1 MSSQA
6 SLCVPRIGLSCL
18 VRNRLGVILDVREFG
33 GQQERQYLVRV
44 NYKDSFAP
52 EVEELLWNIE
62 PGIELLEPTAL
73 PRYDSSPMPHQEI
86 DALVRSCRWNAVQ
99 PYLDINCFGEQH
111 RSPIAAPF
119 YGAVSP
125 DDYQLVP
132 LLKALRMP
140 RVNLMIADDVG
151 LGKTIEAGLIVNEL
165 LIRRRIHRVLII
177 CPASLR
183 LQWQEEMQ
191 NKFSLP
197 FQVVD
202 HDSTVK
208 LRREVGIDANPWRHH
223 DRIITSYHYLKQ
235 PLIFEQ
241 FKATQSSIDM
251 SARLPWDMLIVDEAH
266 NLMPSPFGKDSDLC
280 IMLRQLAPAFEHKI
294 FLTATP
300 HNGNSVSF
308 SGLLEML
315 DPARFRK
322 TPILSEAEKRRVRQ
336 VVIRRMK
343 SEINARTN
351 PPKFCKRNAPQ
362 ALELDD
368 LFSVAE
374 LRLIFAV
381 EDFKAKIRT
390 VIATGTRRRQMAGFF
405 AIEVLGKR
413 LLSGPMTFIE
423 SWKRCKES
431 LKSPDS
437 ETTNEDELESLQR
450 SLAKELTDD
459 REAQALAITA
469 AAKVGAWLKD
479 YATDLANE
487 IREIDEAIADL
498 GINLAD
504 DIISQN
510 PNADARYQSL
520 LTKIDELLFVGRSW
534 RDDERLV
541 IFTEYKTT
549 QDYLLRR
556 LQETFKDNECKRIA
570 VLYGGMDDASRE
582 DIKRRFNDEADD
594 IRILV
599 ATDAASEG
607 LNLQETARY
616 VLHFDCP
623 WNPSRLEQRNG
634 RLDRHSQAR
643 DVSVFHFSSTTA
655 ADLGFLAKIM
665 DKIHQIREDL
675 GAVSDLFDKAI
686 QRRVIQGNKTDEL
699 FSVFE
704 QGAARAKNYSQLPGE
719 ADRSVI
725 DEEMAKIN
733 AQLENFA
740 AELDLDDAARHN
752 VLDRA
757 MRGNITQLE
766 DDSCFKIIKPDLSGW
781 KDTIDENLRV
791 ADAGN
796 ALPRL
801 TFSIEPFMKDKG
813 GRKVF
818 RNRPDVRMLHLGHP
832 VMRKAANSLSRRRYP
847 CGDEVSR
854 WTLRQGAV
862 PTGAEAMIRL
872 HYEEMAVNELRES
885 FHCWVRTVDFP
896 VVAGKLQAPLPH
908 EPAIKKRLKPA
919 SLPTDISTVNRA
931 QEIFEDVS
939 ADLRRFLRETSEEL
953 NARITAQLLADKAI
967 VTKNEQ
973 EAFQSR
979 QGELSTLIRERTIEA
994 KRRELDKL
1002 IQEQN
1007 QLLLFA
1013 EDKEQL
1019 DDSIEALQRYL
1030 KDDEIHYEELRI
1042 QLERERTRIIE
1053 YLIPK
1058 RYALD
1063 GSVQVYPIA
1072 IEIIL
1077 PTSGGSK

>member
-1 MSSQA
+1 M
-6 SLCVPRIGLSCL
+6 

-44 NYKDSFAP
+44 NYKDSFTP
-52 EVEELLWNIE
+52 EIEDVLWNIE
-62 PGIELLEPTAL
+62 PGVELLEPTAL
-73 PRYDSSPMPHQEI
+73 PRCDSPPMSHQEI
-86 DALVRSCRWNAVQ
+86 DALVRSCRWNASQ
-99 PYLDINCFGEQH
+99 PYLDMNCFGAQH
-111 RSPIAAPF
+111 RLPIAAPF

-165 LIRRRIHRVLII
+165 LIRRRINRVLII

-183 LQWQEEMQ
+183 VQWQEELQ

-197 FQVVD
+197 FQVID

-208 LRREVGIDANPWRHH
+208 LRREVGIDANPWRYHN
-223 DRIITSYHYLKQ
+223 RIITSYHYLKQ
-235 PLIFEQ
+235 ALIFEQ
-241 FKATQSSIDM
+241 FKGAQSSSGI

-280 IMLRQLAPAFEHKI
+280 VMLRQLAPMFEHKI
-294 FLTATP
+294 FMTATP
-300 HNGNSVSF
+300 HNGNTLSF

-322 TPILSEAEKRRVRQ
+322 TEILSEAEKRRVLQ
-336 VVIRRMK
+336 VVVRRMK

-351 PPKFCKRNAPQ
+351 PPKFCKRNEPL
-362 ALELDD
+362 ALQLDD
-368 LFSVAE
+368 VFSNAE

-381 EDFKAKIRT
+381 EEFKAKIRAIIT
-390 VIATGTRRRQMAGFF
+390 TGTKRRQMAGFF

-423 SWKRCKES
+423 SWKRCKDS
-431 LKSPDS
+431 LKSSDT
-437 ETTNEDELESLQR
+437 EATTDDELESLQR
-450 SLAKELTDD
+450 SLAGEVTDD
-459 REAQALAITA
+459 REAQALAVTA

-479 YATDLANE
+479 YVDVMDAE
-487 IREIDEAIADL
+487 IHEIDEAIAEL
-498 GINLAD
+498 EINLAD

-520 LTKIDELLFVGRSW
+520 LAKIDDLLFAGHSW

-556 LQETFKDNECKRIA
+556 LQETFKDKECKRIA
-570 VLYGGMDDASRE
+570 VLYGGMDDAKRE
-582 DIKRRFNDEADD
+582 YIKRRFNDETDD
-594 IRILV
+594 VRILI

-634 RLDRHSQAR
+634 RLDRHGQAR

-655 ADLGFLAKIM
+655 ADLGFLAKLM
-665 DKIHQIREDL
+665 GKMHQIREDL
-675 GAVSDLFDKAI
+675 GAVNDLFDKVI
-686 QRRVIQGNKTDEL
+686 QRRIVKGDNVDDL
-699 FSVFE
+699 FSTVE
-704 QGAARAKNYSQLPGE
+704 QGASRAKSCSQLPGD
-719 ADRSVI
+719 ADHSVI
-725 DEEMAKIN
+725 DEDMTRIN
-733 AQLENFA
+733 EQLEDFA

-752 VLDRA
+752 VLSIA
-757 MRGNITQLE
+757 MKGHITQPE
-766 DDSCFKIIKPDLSGW
+766 DDSCFKITKPDLSGW
-781 KDTIDENLRV
+781 KDTIDESLRV
-791 ADAGN
+791 AGSAQ
-796 ALPRL
+796 ALPKL
-801 TFSIEPFMKDKG
+801 TFRIEPFMKEKG
-813 GRKVF
+813 GRRVF
-818 RNRPDVRMLHLGHP
+818 RHRNDVRMLHLGHP
-832 VMRKAANSLSRRRYP
+832 VMRKAANSLSRHRYP

-854 WTLRQGAV
+854 WTLRQGYV
-862 PTGAEAMIRL
+862 PAGADAIVRL

-885 FHCWVRTVDFP
+885 FHNWVRTVDFP
-896 VVAGKLQAPLPH
+896 IAEGKLQAPLPH
-908 EPAIKKRLKPA
+908 EPASRKRLAATP
-919 SLPTDISTVNRA
+919 LPGAGEVSRA

-939 ADLRRFLRETSEEL
+939 DDLRRFLLETGKEL
-953 NARITAQLLADKAI
+953 NTRIAKQLLADRAI
-967 VTKNEQ
+967 VSKNEQ

-979 QGELSTLIRERTIEA
+979 NGELSTLIHERTIEA
-994 KRRELDKL
+994 KRKELNKL
-1002 IQEQN
+1002 FQERN

-1013 EDKEQL
+1013 DDKEQL
-1019 DDSIEALQRYL
+1019 DDSIEALQKYL
-1030 KDDEIHYEELRI
+1030 KDDEIHYEELRV
-1042 QLERERTRIIE
+1042 QLERERKRIIE

-1072 IEIIL
+1072 VEIIL
-1077 PTSGGSK
+1077 PQTGGEN

>member
-1 MSSQA
+1 M
-6 SLCVPRIGLSCL
+6 

-33 GQQERQYLVRV
+33 GQQERQYLVSV
-44 NYKDSFAP
+44 SYKDNFTP

-73 PRYDSSPMPHQEI
+73 PRSDSQPMSHQEI

-99 PYLDINCFGEQH
+99 PYLDVNCFGEQH

-119 YGAVSP
+119 YGAIAP

-202 HDSTVK
+202 HDSTLK
-208 LRREVGIDANPWRHH
+208 LRREVGIDANPWRHY

-241 FKATQSSIDM
+241 FIKTTQSSTGTLT
-251 SARLPWDMLIVDEAH
+251 RLPWDMLIVDEAH

-280 IMLRQLAPAFEHKI
+280 ILLRQLVPKFEHKL

-322 TPILSEAEKRRVRQ
+322 TAILSDAEKRRVRQ

-368 LFSVAE
+368 LFSETE

-381 EDFKAKIRT
+381 EDFKTRIRSIIAK
-390 VIATGTRRRQMAGFF
+390 GTRQRQVAGFF
-405 AIEVLGKR
+405 AIEILGKR

-423 SWKRCKES
+423 SWKRCKDS

-437 ETTNEDELESLQR
+437 EATSEDELVSLQR
-450 SLAKELTDD
+450 SLEKEQTDD
-459 REAQALAITA
+459 REAQALAVTA

-479 YATDLANE
+479 YADDMAEE
-487 IREIDEAIADL
+487 IREIDEAIAEL

-504 DIISQN
+504 DITSQN
-510 PNADARYQSL
+510 PNADAKFQSL
-520 LTKIDELLFVGRSW
+520 LAKIDDLLFTNHSW

-582 DIKRRFNDEADD
+582 DIKRRFNDETDD

-675 GAVSDLFDKAI
+675 GAVSDLFDRAI
-686 QRRVIQGNKTDEL
+686 QRRVVRGDQADEL
-699 FSVFE
+699 FSTIE
-704 QGAARAKNYSQLPGE
+704 QGASMAKNYSQLPGE
-719 ADRSVI
+719 ADHSVI
-725 DEEMAKIN
+725 DEEMTKVSK
-733 AQLENFA
+733 QLEDFA
-740 AELDLDDAARHN
+740 AELDLDDTARHN
-752 VLDRA
+752 VLNRA
-757 MRGNITQLE
+757 MKGHITE
-766 DDSCFKIIKPDLSGW
+766 PEADSCFKITKPNLSGW
-781 KDTIDENLRV
+781 KDTIDESLRI
-791 ADAGN
+791 AKAAN
-796 ALPRL
+796 AVPSI
-801 TFSIEPFMKDKG
+801 TFNIEPFMKDKG

-832 VMRKAANSLSRRRYP
+832 IMRKAVNSLSRRRYP

-854 WTLRQGAV
+854 WTLRQGTV

-872 HYEEMAVNELRES
+872 HYEEMAVNELREA

-896 VVAGKLQAPLPH
+896 VIAGKLQAPLPH
-908 EPAIKKRLKPA
+908 EPAIKKRLAPTA
-919 SLPTDISTVNRA
+919 LPTGAVTVDWAR
-931 QEIFEDVS
+931 EIFEDVS
-939 ADLRRFLRETSEEL
+939 ADLRRFLRETGEEL
-953 NARITAQLLADKAI
+953 NAKITAQLQADKAV

-979 QGELSTLIRERTIEA
+979 QGELSTLIRERTNEA
-994 KRRELDKL
+994 KRKELNKL
-1002 IQEQN
+1002 IQERN
-1007 QLLLFA
+1007 QLLFA
-1013 EDKEQL
+1013 EDKEQI

-1030 KDDEIHYEELRI
+1030 KKDDEIHYEELRA

-1053 YLIPK
+1053 HLIPK

-1072 IEIIL
+1072 VEIIL
-1077 PTSGGSK
+1077 PASGGSK

>member
-1 MSSQA
+1 M
-6 SLCVPRIGLSCL
+6 

-44 NYKDSFAP
+44 NYKDSFTP
-52 EVEELLWNIE
+52 DVEELLWNIE
-62 PGIELLEPTAL
+62 PGFAVLEPAAL
-73 PRYDSSPMPHQEI
+73 PRCDSPPMKHQEI
-86 DALVRSCRWNAVQ
+86 DALVRSCRWNALQ
-99 PYLDINCFGEQH
+99 PYLDMNCFGEQH

-165 LIRRRIHRVLII
+165 LIRRRINRVLII

-183 LQWQEEMQ
+183 TQWQEEMQ
-191 NKFSLP
+191 TKFSLP

-223 DRIITSYHYLKQ
+223 NRIITSYHYLKQ
-235 PLIFEQ
+235 SLIFEQ
-241 FKATQSSIDM
+241 FKATQSSADITTH
-251 SARLPWDMLIVDEAH
+251 LPWDMLIVDEAH

-280 IMLRQLAPAFEHKI
+280 VMLRQLAPMFEHKL

-322 TPILSEAEKRRVRQ
+322 TEILSEAEKRRVRQ
-336 VVIRRMK
+336 VVVRRMK

-351 PPKFCKRNAPQ
+351 PPKFCKRNEPQ
-362 ALELDD
+362 ALDLDD
-368 LFSVAE
+368 IFSCAE

-381 EDFKAKIRT
+381 EEFKARIRA
-390 VIATGTRRRQMAGFF
+390 IINTGTRRRQMAGFF

-423 SWKRCKES
+423 SWKRCKDS
-431 LKSPDS
+431 LQSPDT
-437 ETTNEDELESLQR
+437 EATTEDELESLKR
-450 SLAKELTDD
+450 SLAGEVTDD
-459 REAQALAITA
+459 REAQALAVTA

-479 YATDLANE
+479 YAEVMAKE
-487 IREIDEAIADL
+487 IREIDEAIAEL
-498 GINLAD
+498 GVILTA
-504 DIISQN
+504 DIITQN

-520 LTKIDELLFVGRSW
+520 QAKIDDLLFAGRSW

-570 VLYGGMDDASRE
+570 VLYGGMDDASR
-582 DIKRRFNDEADD
+582 DNIKQRFNDEADPV
-594 IRILV
+594 RILI

-616 VLHFDCP
+616 VLHYDCP

-655 ADLGFLAKIM
+655 ADLGFLAKLM
-665 DKIHQIREDL
+665 GKIHQIREDL
-675 GAVSDLFDKAI
+675 GAVSDLFDQAI
-686 QRRVIQGNKTDEL
+686 QRRIVKGDQADDL
-699 FSVFE
+699 FSTVE
-704 QGAARAKNYSQLPGE
+704 QGAAWAKSSSQLPGD
-719 ADRSVI
+719 ADHSVT
-725 DEEMAKIN
+725 DEEMTTIN
-733 AQLENFA
+733 DQLADFA

-757 MRGNITQLE
+757 MSGHITQPE
-766 DDSCFKIIKPDLSGW
+766 ADSCFKITKPDLSGW
-781 KDTIDENLRV
+781 KDTIDASLRV
-791 ADAGN
+791 GGSAQ

-813 GRKVF
+813 GRTVF

-832 VMRKAANSLSRRRYP
+832 VMRKAANLLSRHRYP

-854 WTLRQGAV
+854 WTLRQGRIPA
-862 PTGAEAMIRL
+862 GADAIIRL

-885 FHCWVRTVDFP
+885 FHNWVRTVDFP
-896 VVAGKLQAPLPH
+896 VVAGQLQAPLPH
-908 EPAIKKRLKPA
+908 EPASRKRLAATP
-919 SLPTDISTVNRA
+919 LPGAGEVSRA
-931 QEIFEDVS
+931 QEIFADVS
-939 ADLRRFLRETSEEL
+939 ADLRRFLLETGKEL
-953 NARITAQLLADKAI
+953 NTRIAKQLLADRAI
-967 VTKNEQ
+967 VSKNEQ

-979 QGELSTLIRERTIEA
+979 NGELSTLIHERTIEA
-994 KRRELDKL
+994 KRKELSKL
-1002 IQEQN
+1002 FQERN
-1007 QLLLFA
+1007 QLFLFA
-1013 EDKEQL
+1013 EEKDQL
-1019 DDSIEALQRYL
+1019 DDSIEALQKYL
-1030 KDDEIHYEELRI
+1030 KDDEIHYEELRA
-1042 QLERERTRIIE
+1042 QLERERKRIIE
-1053 YLIPK
+1053 YLIPR
-1058 RYALD
+1058 RYTLD

-1072 IEIIL
+1072 VEIIL
-1077 PTSGGSK
+1077 PQTGGEK